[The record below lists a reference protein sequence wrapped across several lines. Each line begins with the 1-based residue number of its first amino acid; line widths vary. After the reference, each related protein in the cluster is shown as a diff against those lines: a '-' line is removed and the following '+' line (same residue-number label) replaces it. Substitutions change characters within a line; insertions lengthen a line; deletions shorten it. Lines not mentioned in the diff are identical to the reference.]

1 MNMAEMG
8 LEPVTTGIC
17 NRRNGVQGS
26 QFARQQF
33 RAAHVRFGS
42 EADIQPC
49 LSDVRF
55 TPKSGHGSAP
65 ALNVRI
71 ATSTPNRR
79 RAALR
84 YSHLVVSSEN
94 LRYQT
99 TEPGRCPPVILIGP
113 PSRPR
118 PYCVRMYASTALS
131 ELASPK

>member
-71 ATSTPNRR
+71 ATSTQSA
-79 RAALR
+79 AALR
-84 YSHLVVSSEN
+84 YSHLVVSI
-94 LRYQT
+94 RK
-99 TEPGRCPPVILIGP
+99 PPLPNYRAG
-113 PSRPR
+113 
-118 PYCVRMYASTALS
+118 
-131 ELASPK
+131 

>member
-71 ATSTPNRR
+71 ATSTQS
-79 RAALR
+79 AAGGVAVF
-84 YSHLVVSSEN
+84 HLVVSSEN